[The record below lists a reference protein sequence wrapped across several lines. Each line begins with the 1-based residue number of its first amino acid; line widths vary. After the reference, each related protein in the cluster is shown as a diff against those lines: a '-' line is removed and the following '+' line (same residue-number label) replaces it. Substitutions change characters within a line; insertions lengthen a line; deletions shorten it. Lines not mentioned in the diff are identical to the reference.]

1 MRTLRRSALF
11 RALLASQC
19 ALVPG
24 LAFAQQAE
32 PPEPRLEAVDLDGV
46 TVTGRRAADRQAI
59 DDKRY
64 SDSQVDTI
72 RADDVGR
79 LPDQNVAE
87 AVRRLPGVSVSND
100 QGEGRYLT
108 IRGVSPDLL
117 NVTLDGQTAAAP
129 EPDGRQVKLDDI
141 PSALIGAVTVIKTL
155 TPDLDA
161 NAIAGQVNIETVSAF
176 DRDGFFGSAKA
187 AYGYYDMNGEN
198 PTEFDVSAGGLFGP
212 ERQFGIVVALNHSD
226 RRIGSQQFAASED
239 WMDINGQDV
248 PEEFALRHYQ
258 PHRQRSGAVANL
270 DWRPNDRSSMFLRL
284 LHSVYKDSEIRQHFG
299 FDMPDDEAD
308 YTSQSAAGGTFG
320 DGGRGERRVRLRR
333 EDTSTTSASLGGEFK
348 FGEYNDYILNV
359 ESTYSQARK
368 RDPRRNEWT
377 FRTSSNLGG
386 SYDLGSSMYRIQPD
400 EAAYDPSNYNGYQVR
415 YGSRAADEDLFQTR
429 IDYQMPLATG
439 TGSWLKFGAKYLD
452 RDKTNDENRDTWRMG
467 GSGSLTLDQALDGY
481 LGPVFSGDRYG
492 PAADHHAADAYF
504 DANTGHFN
512 YRDEASLA
520 DSLAAD
526 YHIEEQITAAY
537 VMANMQFGDFTVI
550 PGVRGE
556 RTRTRF
562 AAKNITPSSTL
573 DQDFDAFGNKSYTD
587 WFPSINLR
595 YDVGENLVLRAA
607 ATTAIGRPNYEDNA
621 PYTNIEDRGGG
632 AFRVTMG
639 NADLEPLKSTNL
651 DVAVEYY
658 VGNRGLLSAAA
669 FYKDIDNPIFWS
681 RENVLGGEFAGIVL
695 ADADVRQP
703 INATDAKVSGVEFN
717 AQYELSFLPAPF
729 DGLSVGTSLTFLDS
743 EATGVPGRTD
753 KVPLTT
759 QSDRVGSAQLSYEKG
774 PISARIAYTYRS
786 EMLDEVGDSPE
797 SDLYTD
803 TFRQWDAR
811 VAYRFGQAVTVFLEG
826 SNLNDAA
833 FRQYFGRRDHLSEEE
848 RYGWSARMGIQVS
861 F

>member
-1 MRTLRRSALF
+1 MRTLRRNALF

-19 ALVPG
+19 ALMPA

-32 PPEPRLEAVDLDGV
+32 SPERQLEAVDLDGV

-198 PTEFDVSAGGLFGP
+198 PSEFDVSAGGLFGP
-212 ERQFGIVVALNHSD
+212 ARQFGVVVALNHSD
-226 RRIGSQQFAASED
+226 RRIGSQQFAGSED

-258 PHRQRSGAVANL
+258 PHRQRSGAVANF

-299 FDMPDDEAD
+299 FEMPDDEED
-308 YTSQSAAGGTFG
+308 YTSQSASGGTFV

-333 EDTSTTSASLGGEFK
+333 EDTSTTSASVGGEFK
-348 FGEYNDYILNV
+348 FGEYSDYILNI

-377 FRTSSNLGG
+377 FRSPSNLGG
-386 SYDLGSSMYRIQPD
+386 SYDLGSDPYRITPE
-400 EAAYDPSNYNGYQVR
+400 EAAYDPSNYRGYQVR
-415 YGSRAADEDLFQTR
+415 YGSRAADEDLFQAR
-429 IDYQMPLATG
+429 VDYQMPLDMG

-452 RDKTNDENRDTWRMG
+452 RDKTNDEDRDTWRMG
-467 GSGSLTLDQALDGY
+467 GSGALTLDQVFGGN
-481 LGPVFSGDRYG
+481 LGSVFSGDRYG
-492 PAADHHAADAYF
+492 PAIDHYAADAYF
-504 DANTGHFN
+504 DGNRDHFS
-512 YRDEASLA
+512 YRSEASLA

-526 YHIEEQITAAY
+526 YHIEERITAAY
-537 VMANMQFGDFTVI
+537 VMANMQFGDFTII
-550 PGVRGE
+550 PGIRGE
-556 RTRTRF
+556 RTQTSF
-562 AAKNITPSSTL
+562 AAKNITPASTME
-573 DQDFDAFGNKSYTD
+573 QDFDSFGSNSYTD
-587 WFPSINLR
+587 WFPGVNLR
-595 YDVGENLVLRAA
+595 YDVGEHLVLRAA
-607 ATTAIGRPNYEDNA
+607 ATTAIGRPNYEDIA
-621 PYTNIEDRGGG
+621 PYTNIEDRGGDTY
-632 AFRVTMG
+632 RVTMG
-639 NADLEPLKSTNL
+639 NSGLEPLKSRNF
-651 DVAVEYY
+651 DVALEYY

-669 FYKDIDNPIFWS
+669 FYKDIGNPIFWS
-681 RENVLGGEFAGIVL
+681 RETIIDGEFAGMVL
-695 ADADVRQP
+695 PEADVRQP
-703 INATDAKVSGVEFN
+703 INATDAKVSGIEFN

-729 DGLSVGTSLTFLDS
+729 DGLSAGASLTFVDS
-743 EATGVPGRTD
+743 EASGVPGRTD

-759 QSDRVGSAQLSYEKG
+759 QSDRVASAQLSYEKG
-774 PISARIAYTYRS
+774 ALSARIAYTYRS
-786 EMLDEVGDSPE
+786 AMLHEVGESPDG
-797 SDLYTD
+797 DLYTD

-811 VAYRFGQAVTVFLEG
+811 LAYRFGQAVTVFLEG
-826 SNLNDAA
+826 SNLNDAP
-833 FRQYFGRRDHLSEEE
+833 FRQYFGHRDHLSEEE
-848 RYGWSARMGIQVS
+848 RYGWSARAGIQVS

>member
-1 MRTLRRSALF
+1 MRTLQRNTLF
-11 RALLASQC
+11 K
-19 ALVPG
+19 ALVLCQCTMWSTTG
-24 LAFAQQAE
+24 FAQ
-32 PPEPRLEAVDLDGV
+32 EASPTEQSSTVDLDGIM
-46 TVTGRRAADRQAI
+46 VTGRRAADRQAI

-64 SDSQVDTI
+64 SDSQVDSI

-141 PSALIGAVTVIKTL
+141 PSALVGGITVVKTL

-198 PTEFDVSAGGLFGP
+198 PTEFDVSAGGRFGP
-212 ERQFGIVVALNHSD
+212 SQQFGVVVALNHSD
-226 RRIGSQQFAASED
+226 RRIGSQQFAGSED

-248 PEEFALRHYQ
+248 PEEFAIRHYR
-258 PHRQRSGAVANL
+258 PHRQRSGAVANF
-270 DWRPNDRSSMFLRL
+270 DWRPNNATSVFLRL
-284 LHSVYKDSEIRQHFG
+284 MRSEYKDSEIRQHFG
-299 FDMPDDEAD
+299 FELPDDAD
-308 YTSQSAAGGTFG
+308 DFDAQTGNGGSFV
-320 DGGRGERRVRLRR
+320 DGGRGERRVRMRR

-348 FGEYNDYILNV
+348 FGEFNDYILNL
-359 ESTYSQARK
+359 ETTYSQGRK

-377 FRTSSNLGG
+377 FRSASNLGG
-386 SYDLGSSMYRIQPD
+386 SYQLDRAPFRISPE
-400 EAAYDPSNYNGYQVR
+400 EAAYDPSNYRAYQVR
-415 YGSRAADEDLFQTR
+415 YGARTADEDLFQAR
-429 IDYQMPLATG
+429 ADYRMPIGAA

-467 GSGSLTLDQALDGY
+467 GSGTLTLDQALA
-481 LGPVFSGDRYG
+481 GPYGPIFTGDRFG
-492 PAADHHAADAYF
+492 PGADHHAADRYF
-504 DANTGHFN
+504 DDNPGHFN
-512 YRDEASLA
+512 HRGAASLA
-520 DSLAAD
+520 DSLASD
-526 YHIEEQITAAY
+526 YRIQEQITAAY
-537 VMANMQFGDFTVI
+537 VMANIQFGDFTLI
-550 PGVRGE
+550 PGIRGE
-556 RTRTRF
+556 RTRTSF

-573 DQDFDAFGNKSYTD
+573 DQDFDAFGSNSYTD
-587 WFPSINLR
+587 WFPGINLR
-595 YDVGENLVLRAA
+595 YDASENLVLRAA
-607 ATTAIGRPNYEDNA
+607 VTTAIGRPNYEDIA

-632 AFRVTMG
+632 VYRVTMG
-639 NADLEPLKSTNL
+639 NAGLDALKSTNL
-651 DVAVEYY
+651 DVALEYY
-658 VGNRGLLSAAA
+658 LGNRGLLSVAA

-681 RENVLGGEFAGIVL
+681 RDTVFNGEFAGLVL
-695 ADADVRQP
+695 AEADVRRP
-703 INATDAKVSGVEFN
+703 INVEAATVSGIEFN

-729 DGLSVGTSLTFLDS
+729 DGMSAGASIAFVDS
-743 EATGVPGRTD
+743 GASGVPGRAD

-759 QSDRVGSAQLSYEKG
+759 QSDRVASAQLSYEKG
-774 PISARIAYTYRS
+774 GLSARIAYSYRS
-786 EMLDEVGDSPE
+786 AMLDEVGDSAD
-797 SDLYTD
+797 SDLYTGSH
-803 TFRQWDAR
+803 RQWDAR
-811 VAYRFGQAVTVFLEG
+811 IAYAFGDITVFLEG

-833 FRQYFGRRDHLSEEE
+833 FRQYYGRGNHLAEEE
-848 RYGWSARMGIQVS
+848 RYGWSTRAGIQIN